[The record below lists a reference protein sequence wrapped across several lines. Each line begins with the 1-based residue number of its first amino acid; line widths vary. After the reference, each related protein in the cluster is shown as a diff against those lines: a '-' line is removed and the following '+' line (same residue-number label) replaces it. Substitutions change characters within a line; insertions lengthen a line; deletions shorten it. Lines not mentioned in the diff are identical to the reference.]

1 MSKSM
6 KLVTSRGDFMG
17 RRLSSD
23 LSRPPRKLIGDHGM
37 LAQLLIMGEIP
48 SAPNTTQP
56 ESETVAETSEIK
68 RGDVF
73 E

>member
-1 MSKSM
+1 VEM
-6 KLVTSRGDFMG
+6 VAN
-17 RRLSSD
+17 
-23 LSRPPRKLIGDHGM
+23 IGPTRNNSWGG
-37 LAQLLIMGEIP
+37 IVP

-56 ESETVAETSEIK
+56 ESETAAETSETSETK

>member
-1 MSKSM
+1 
-6 KLVTSRGDFMG
+6 MG
-17 RRLSSD
+17 RRLSFN
-23 LSRPPRKLIGDHGM
+23 LPRPPRKLVGDYGM
-37 LAQLLIMGEIP
+37 LAQRLIMGEVP

-56 ESETVAETSEIK
+56 ESETAAETSEIK